1 MNSNIQIIS
10 FIVSFIYGVI
20 FYFVTKINF
29 YLIKDFKLYLKHI
42 LTFIYTLDMAIIY
55 IIILYHINK
64 GYFHIYFI
72 MLVFIGFIIGYII
85 DKKLSKLNVKKT

>member
-29 YLIKDFKLYLKHI
+29 YLIKDLKLYLKHI

-55 IIILYHINK
+55 IIILYHLNR

-72 MLVFIGFIIGYII
+72 MLVFLGFIIGYII

>member
-29 YLIKDFKLYLKHI
+29 HLIKDLKLYLKHI

-72 MLVFIGFIIGYII
+72 MLVFLGFIMGYII